1 MSRPS
6 IGPLDRPN
14 LGVMHGTSLLPSN
27 YRDASN
33 SVNGPWKQQATPIAL
48 PTQRHAVQ
56 NPYFFANTLGNPTS
70 RKTVLNSAQSNS
82 TAPPHK
88 RQKMDPHHASLT
100 TSHYFRAGNSNGRNS
115 SSTRGAALS
124 HDSEPEIQVLSTPTS
139 SRKRQQRH
147 SVPNDAEI
155 MVLEDSSEDIGELVA
170 RTEVDKTGDRS
181 SPDPIALPERRPA
194 HDFDTRPGQLA
205 SKTTKYQQREVSSRP
220 VSPSVSDD
228 EIESFTSEHPFMPGL
243 KSPAIPPGIVEHHRQ
258 KFERSGEPASSTTN
272 SLRGIP
278 ALNFVS
284 SSKHPTVASRMKRKD
299 QVSDPAM
306 SSSGLTDSRKK
317 RNAKFSLPLE
327 VWYLGHVEFS
337 RRDGDSPQK
346 LEYEAKNMML
356 TIVTG
361 QPPRK
366 FLFKLDRDIK
376 SIKVTNDNVAPL
388 RKNVVIQFQTTKPHT
403 QSSLKQWEGEFKGRF
418 QGGGNRHLG
427 SLTLVFST
435 DKNLGWNMT
444 MYQEFATF
452 LRHVCNDQ
460 ETLRPKAASS
470 LLEQV
475 KNAADMASQQLS
487 RPEHE
492 ESGMAPT
499 LVATPSSTPSSSSA
513 KIKVS
518 RPGPKPPDPEAGPS
532 DLRRSLRQ
540 STARRAKSPSPPPP
554 PLAAAEPDDLFL
566 VYPPGP
572 GALNIMRSDLRRL
585 GPEEYLNDT
594 LIEFGLKLWLSELR
608 EKDPTLADQ
617 IHVFSSFFYKKLN
630 KKNPEEG
637 YQSVRKWTSKVD
649 LFSKKYIIVPINEN
663 LHWYLAIIY
672 EPGHML
678 EPPLAVQPSPS
689 RTTRKQAK
697 GKAKASGGVEPTDS
711 RSQVEAASTSSGQGG
726 DGGTSSKEATRATTP
741 SVTQDEEMED
751 VTAAAVRLSCSDIA
765 SVKPGSKFDARATST
780 APSDLQ
786 YPTSP
791 LRGDAMDVDGEKSL
805 AEWPDVELPE
815 PSELPQLPE
824 LNPPTHFF
832 KGIFGPR
839 SGVPVTRFYG
849 SPFLSKK
856 QEKTAGEAVVV
867 VDSEDEENDRRQE
880 AEVDDMLVVT
890 QAPSPIRPSQTYIL
904 TLDSLGSKHPQ
915 AIKVLKHYL
924 AREAKDKRGF
934 DEVRDAIGKQVHVPT
949 QPNSWD
955 CGIYLLH
962 LTKVFMSNPEHHF
975 HIITTAKGTIPAAD
989 RKTQWQDHDVPQFR
1003 GYLASRITQLA
1014 EAWRAEKAAKDG
1026 EGKKRKNEEMEPEV
1040 ISSEGEV
1047 DIVDVSGEPKVN
1059 PQRQR
1064 APARL
1069 RG

>member
-6 IGPLDRPN
+6 IGPLDRSN
-14 LGVMHGTSLLPSN
+14 LGVMHGTSLLPPN
-27 YRDASN
+27 YRDAS
-33 SVNGPWKQQATPIAL
+33 SSLGPWKQQATPIAL
-48 PTQRHAVQ
+48 PTQRHGAK
-56 NPYFFANTLGNPTS
+56 NPYSFNNNLGNPIS
-70 RKTVLNSAQSNS
+70 RKTILNTAQSTS
-82 TAPPHK
+82 TPHPHK
-88 RQKMDPHHASLT
+88 RQKIDPHHTSLT
-100 TSHYFRAGNSNGRNS
+100 TSHYFSAGNSGRKNS
-115 SSTRGAALS
+115 SSTRGVALS
-124 HDSEPEIQVLSTPTS
+124 YDSEPEIQVLSTPTS

-155 MVLEDSSEDIGELVA
+155 MVLEDFSEDIGELVV
-170 RTEVDKTGDRS
+170 RTEVDKSGDRS
-181 SPDPIALPERRPA
+181 SPDPIALPERRP
-194 HDFDTRPGQLA
+194 HDFDTRPGQL
-205 SKTTKYQQREVSSRP
+205 SRKITKDQQQEVSNRP
-220 VSPSVSDD
+220 VSPSESDD
-228 EIESFTSEHPFMPGL
+228 EIESFTSELPLMPGL
-243 KSPAIPPGIVEHHRQ
+243 KSPAIPPGIVEYRRRN
-258 KFERSGEPASSTTN
+258 FETSGVSASSQPN
-272 SLRGIP
+272 HLRGVP
-278 ALNFVS
+278 TLNLVDL
-284 SSKHPTVASRMKRKD
+284 SKHSTIASRMKRRD
-299 QVSDPAM
+299 QIVDPAL
-306 SSSGLTDSRKK
+306 SSSGLTDSRRK
-317 RNAKFSLPLE
+317 RNAKVSLPLE

-337 RRDGDSPQK
+337 REDSDSPQK
-346 LEYEAKNMML
+346 LEYEARNTML
-356 TIVTG
+356 GIVTG
-361 QPPRK
+361 QPPRR
-366 FLFKLDRDIK
+366 FAFKLDRDVE
-376 SIKVTNDNVAPL
+376 SVKVTNDSGAPL
-388 RKNVVIQFQTTKPHT
+388 RENVVIQFATTKPHNA
-403 QSSLKQWEGEFKGRF
+403 SSLKPLESEFKGRF
-418 QGGGNRHLG
+418 QAGGSRHLG

-435 DKNLGWNMT
+435 DKSLGWNAT
-444 MYQEFATF
+444 MYQEFVTS
-452 LRHVCNDQ
+452 LGRVC
-460 ETLRPKAASS
+460 EHREVLRPKAGGS

-487 RPEHE
+487 RPERE
-492 ESGMAPT
+492 ESGMTPPT
-499 LVATPSSTPSSSSA
+499 LATRSTTPSSSSV
-513 KIKVS
+513 KTKVS
-518 RPGPKPPDPEAGPS
+518 RPVPKPPDPEAGPP

-540 STARRAKSPSPPPP
+540 STARRAKSPFPPSPTI
-554 PLAAAEPDDLFL
+554 AEPDDLFL
-566 VYPPGP
+566 VYPPGT
-572 GALNIMRSDLRRL
+572 GALNIMRSDLKRL

-594 LIEFGLKLWLSELR
+594 LIEFGLKLWLTELR

-663 LHWYLAIIY
+663 VHWYLAIIY

-697 GKAKASGGVEPTDS
+697 GKGKANAGAEPADS

-726 DGGTSSKEATRATTP
+726 DSSTSSKEATRATTP

-765 SVKPGSKFDARATST
+765 SVKPSSKFSARATST

-791 LRGDAMDVDGEKSL
+791 IRGDAMDVDGEKSL
-805 AEWPDVELPE
+805 TEWPDVELHGL
-815 PSELPQLPE
+815 SEHPPLPE
-824 LNPPTHFF
+824 LKPPVHLS
-832 KGIFGPR
+832 KGIFGSK
-839 SGVPVTRFYG
+839 SGVSVTRFYG
-849 SPFLSKK
+849 QSFLSKK
-856 QEKTAGEAVVV
+856 EEKPAGEAVVV

-880 AEVDDMLVVT
+880 AEVDDMLVVSQT
-890 QAPSPIRPSQTYIL
+890 PSAIRPSQTYIF

-924 AREAKDKRGF
+924 AREARDKRGF

-949 QPNSWD
+949 QPNYWD

-962 LTKVFMSNPEHHF
+962 LTKVFMNNPEHHF

-989 RKTQWQDHDVPQFR
+989 RNTQWQDHDVPLFR

-1047 DIVDVSGEPKVN
+1047 DIVDVSGEPKVK